1 MSTLALA
8 LPVAIVLAQAV
19 DPLPPPP
26 PPPPPATDTTSTP
39 VATDGSTAVATPP
52 STSPPPPLPL
62 ATKSTAPVPS
72 EHADTGIGYAAV
84 LGLGLST
91 LGVDLPAGKET
102 STGGGAFVHLGLSGF
117 WKVFSLRLRLS
128 GLIGGGGAGY
138 LNAYSAEA
146 WAGAGARISKND
158 QLFFRIGFDGYA
170 FKNDELEASTGSV
183 PGLAAGYQFWADGL
197 GFEIAPRIGLTPRS
211 EFEPGD
217 EAQGRRHS
225 RRLKTRLGYGGAAT
239 ITSKYFF
246 LDGSM
251 LRVADSDPL
260 TVVDGRLCALPFHI
274 ALCGF
279 AQYWG
284 SIATPAFPT
293 PATPPGIGP
302 QEIPAVV
309 LGGSIGIGIAG
320 SDVDKLR
327 LF

>member
-1 MSTLALA
+1 MSLAFA
-8 LPVAIVLAQAV
+8 LPILIAQSV

-26 PPPPPATDTTSTP
+26 PPPPPPATDTSTP

-52 STSPPPPLPL
+52 PATTPPPPLPL
-62 ATKSTAPVPS
+62 ATRPTAPEPS
-72 EHADTGIGYAAV
+72 DHADTGIGYAAV
-84 LGLGLST
+84 LGLGVSNLA
-91 LGVDLPAGKET
+91 VDLPAGKES
-102 STGGGAFVHLGLSGF
+102 STGGGGFVHLGLSGF

-170 FKNDELEASTGSV
+170 FKNDELEASAGSV
-183 PGLAAGYQFWADGL
+183 PGFAVGYQFWADGL

-211 EFEPGD
+211 EYEPGD
-217 EAQGRRHS
+217 EGQGRRHS
-225 RRLKTRLGYGGAAT
+225 RRLNARLGYGGAAT

-251 LRVADSDPL
+251 LRAADSDPL
-260 TVVDGRLCALPFHI
+260 TVVDGRLCLLPFHV

-279 AQYWG
+279 AQYWR

-293 PATPPGIGP
+293 PATPGVGP
-302 QEIPAVV
+302 FEIPAVY

-320 SDVDKLR
+320 SAVDKLR
-327 LF
+327 WF